1 MLEEVSNLLPL
12 RADCCPPT
20 APGVVHAISVDKSGR
35 VFYSAMPLHTTVYGG
50 FIQGSHGSEDAHVKG
65 DILMQRFITLL
76 SFTLC
81 AALALLASGPG
92 QVRAADNVIKFG
104 ISTPLSGPAAAWGI
118 PHKQAIELVFD
129 EINSQG
135 GLDVGGKKYTLQV
148 VAYDHK
154 YVIAEGVATVNR
166 LISKDD
172 VKYLSILGGAVAKAN
187 EEAVNEAGVLEL
199 PLAYAEGLV
208 SPKNPLTFHSFPSPP
223 ETATFWKWVKEH
235 HPEIKRLATI
245 SPNDDTGWWSIK
257 VETQYTEKLGYE
269 TVAKEFFERGLTDF
283 NPILLRML
291 AQNPDIISVNAA
303 PAGSVG
309 LIIKQARELG
319 FKGRFIHIGQVDTS
333 VVAGIAGKQ
342 NVEGTWVHGYVE
354 NPLPESVKS
363 WKERYTKKYGEWNA
377 TSIDFANPAF
387 AFIAA
392 VKKAQSLEPKK
403 IAQALQTVEFDNL
416 WGKAHYGGKD
426 FYGTN
431 NQIIYAMPF
440 SEVKGGVA
448 TLIVQLQ
455 PPHN

>member
-1 MLEEVSNLLPL
+1 M
-12 RADCCPPT
+12 
-20 APGVVHAISVDKSGR
+20 
-35 VFYSAMPLHTTVYGG
+35 VYGG
-50 FIQGSHGSEDAHVKG
+50 FMWVSYSGEGIHIKGS
-65 DILMQRFITLL
+65 IMIQRFMILL
-76 SFTLC
+76 SLMLC
-81 AALALLASGPG
+81 AVVLIMASGVR
-92 QVRAADNVIKFG
+92 QVSAADNVIKFG
-104 ISTPLSGPAAAWGI
+104 IATPLSGPAAAWGI
-118 PHKQAIELVFD
+118 PHKQATELVFD

-135 GLDVGGKKYTLQV
+135 GLEVAGKRYKVEV

-187 EEAVNEAGVLEL
+187 EEAVNEAGVLAL

-223 ETATFWKWVKEH
+223 ETTTFWKWVKEH

-291 AQNPDIISVNAA
+291 ARNPDIISVNAA

-319 FKGRFIHIGQVDTS
+319 FKGRFLHIGQVDTS

-342 NVEGTWVHGYVE
+342 NVEGMRVHGYVE
-354 NPLPESVKS
+354 TPLPESLKS

-387 AFIAA
+387 AFVAA

-403 IAQALQTVEFDNL
+403 IAQAMQNVEFDNL

-440 SEVKGGVA
+440 SEVKDGVA
-448 TLIVQLQ
+448 TMIVQLQ